1 MAIVGPSAGLRS
13 PQQTGSACV
22 CLGQGGGV
30 LGAGSLHPISSGIP
44 FCCSS
49 RLAVAQAP
57 CSEDDPASL
66 VSLPSGPC
74 PAPDGELSVAG
85 RVGSVGQCTSWFTSL
100 EPVVCCDVGGW
111 VTSRFLLILHGHFA
125 FVEYA
130 YIIKIW
136 LFCVREFPLK

>member
-66 VSLPSGPC
+66 VSLPSGSC

-85 RVGSVGQCTSWFTSL
+85 RVESVGQCTSWFTSL
-100 EPVVCCDVGGW
+100 EPVVCCDVGGLGDISIFVSFTW
-111 VTSRFLLILHGHFA
+111 SFCLCCVCLYNQNLAFLH
-125 FVEYA
+125 
-130 YIIKIW
+130 
-136 LFCVREFPLK
+136 REFPLK